1 MPLTKTLKAAIDAG
15 ALGVTV
21 YCRACAKS
29 RRFTAEDALERW
41 GTHATFPEIARR
53 ARCRDCGRR
62 AFEAAPAWPMRSRAT
77 GPDAE
82 DMPEGW

>member
-1 MPLTKTLKAAIDAG
+1 MALKKTLEAAIASG

-29 RRFTAEDALERW
+29 KRFTADDALERW

-62 AFEAAPAWPMRSRAT
+62 AFEAAPVWPLTRGGT
-77 GPDAE
+77 GPGVAIV
-82 DMPEGW
+82 PEGW

>member
-1 MPLTKTLKAAIDAG
+1 MAHRKTLEAAIAGG

-62 AFEAAPAWPMRSRAT
+62 AFEAAPAWPVKRGGN
-77 GPDAE
+77 GPGVDIVP
-82 DMPEGW
+82 DGW